1 MRILLL
7 KREKDVM
14 KIENKKLEEQRKN
27 ENE

>member
-7 KREKDVM
+7 KREKDVV